1 MTISSIHFQKAEVE
15 FAEKH
20 NFRTEKKEPEYLL
33 DKQYR
38 KTNEYLKLHD
48 PKELYQE
55 QMELRKQNHSR
66 GFAPHLKDVYWEAVV
81 NLDEKHSLADVKKVA
96 DFIQQKY
103 HLQPCSIALHHD
115 EGYTDKDGTVKYNHH
130 AHLCFLTMDNGIS
143 TMRKIRSKELRQMQ
157 TEVAQLLGLERG
169 KEHSQAMR
177 LNHQQYRAV
186 MKAQEE
192 LTRENVKELNVFYNQ
207 KLNNKI
213 SELQSTL
220 IKPLLTLSKKL
231 TDEKAE
237 LETEKQTLTTQLE
250 AEKKNIKTVTKTVT
264 VTRDLTDDEIEL
276 LPKVSELKKKLT
288 ESETALSEAPVKTQK
303 ELNELKSKIRREMIA
318 ESGFTQEQYKA
329 LNEAAASIKKF
340 LKTENYTVSDVINT
354 LLGSISKVKTLTS
367 EKTQLE
373 TQLEAEKKNVKTETV
388 TKTVLRDYTDD
399 EIDNL
404 PKVVKLNSTVKS
416 LNETIKDKNQKIAEN
431 EQKLTKKVQKIVIIN
446 RNSSILTEN
455 QISNLPQMKGLKA
468 QKDYFDKAYNAEL
481 KIHQQLQEENNQ
493 LSAKLKTVTEE
504 RDILSKFNSTVL
516 QVIQAMHSDFDLEH
530 PIESLK
536 KIYIAWKTQHQK
548 STETPQKRSQSDE
561 STIKRV
567 EVQQTSQ
574 SQSMSVL
581 NASQPKEKRYSVV
594 ISRQSYDLT
603 AKDIHDWLEDY
614 PEDKDSIAKQLSEAD
629 RREVFGEPTRT
640 AQKQT
645 PARVK
650 HSLER

>member
-55 QMELRKQNHSR
+55 QLKIRNQNHAR

-130 AHLCFLTMDNGIS
+130 AHLCFLTMDKGIS

-157 TEVAQLLGLERG
+157 TEVANILGMKRG
-169 KEHSQAMR
+169 QEHSKAKR
-177 LNHQQYRAV
+177 LDHQQYRAV
-186 MKAQEE
+186 KRAEEE
-192 LTRENVKELNVFYNQ
+192 LMREDAKNFCKLHNEKINKLQSTMIQPLLKLSQELTEEKSQLETEKAELETKLEAEKKNVKTVYVDKPVPRVLTDDEIELLPRVAELKKKLTESETALTEAPIKTQKELNDLKSKIRKEMIAESGFTQEQYKALNAAAADI
-207 KLNNKI
+207 KKLLKTESYTASDIINTLLNNVSKI
-213 SELQSTL
+213 AQ
-220 IKPLLTLSKKL
+220 
-231 TDEKAE
+231 

-250 AEKKNIKTVTKTVT
+250 AEKKNIKTVTK
-264 VTRDLTDDEIEL
+264 
-276 LPKVSELKKKLT
+276 S
-288 ESETALSEAPVKTQK
+288 
-303 ELNELKSKIRREMIA
+303 
-318 ESGFTQEQYKA
+318 
-329 LNEAAASIKKF
+329 
-340 LKTENYTVSDVINT
+340 
-354 LLGSISKVKTLTS
+354 
-367 EKTQLE
+367 
-373 TQLEAEKKNVKTETV
+373 
-388 TKTVLRDYTDD
+388 VLRDYTDD

-404 PKVVKLNSTVKS
+404 PKVVELNGTVKS
-416 LNETIKDKNQKIAEN
+416 LNEQLEAEKKN
-431 EQKLTKKVQKIVIIN
+431 V
-446 RNSSILTEN
+446 
-455 QISNLPQMKGLKA
+455 
-468 QKDYFDKAYNAEL
+468 
-481 KIHQQLQEENNQ
+481 
-493 LSAKLKTVTEE
+493 KTVYVDKPVP
-504 RDILSKFNSTVL
+504 RVL
-516 QVIQAMHSDFDLEH
+516 TDDE
-530 PIESLK
+530 IELLPRVVSLK
-536 KIYIAWKTQHQK
+536 KKLAELQKKVETLTQAQSQRELQRQSATVTVHTFESKQQK
-548 STETPQKRSQSDE
+548 SSITPQKRSQSDE
-561 STIKRV
+561 NTIKRV

-645 PARVK
+645 PARVR
-650 HSLER
+650 HGFER